1 MSKPDLLAYLL
12 TYIWNE
18 VKKNMYVNQLS
29 KTIRKI
35 LNNNRFFKKI
45 VRKIQESLV
54 IYYHCLK
61 SSYKQN
67 PYGTQIC
74 HHLLPGECLLPS
86 YMDFRNLTE

>member
-1 MSKPDLLAYLL
+1 MSKSDLLAYLL

-18 VKKNMYVNQLS
+18 VKKDMYVNQLS

-35 LNNNRFFKKI
+35 LNNNRFLKKM
-45 VRKIQESLV
+45 VRKIQVSLV

-67 PYGTQIC
+67 PYGT